1 MPSGRPRTITPGW
14 ISPVAPLSGRC
25 RAIRRIPPWAGAR
38 TPLPASRVFTGERIF
53 RLLKGTRIYAAAGGV
68 VSTHADSSYGTCVK
82 ISHGGGLVT
91 IYAHM
96 LARADGIGDGVVV
109 EQGQLIGYVGSTG
122 RSIGNHLHFE
132 ANLNG
137 TPVSVFDY
145 L

>member
-1 MPSGRPRTITPGW
+1 M
-14 ISPVAPLSGRC
+14 
-25 RAIRRIPPWAGAR
+25 
-38 TPLPASRVFTGERIF
+38 
-53 RLLKGTRIYAAAGGV
+53 

-96 LARADGIGDGVVV
+96 SARADGIGDGVVV
-109 EQGQLIGYVGSTG
+109 EQGQLIGCVGSTG